1 MREPCSLFND
11 ERCKALSPFSLMPP
25 EEAKSAFRCRPEAKR
40 HKKDYLCTRRVH
52 NKAPPP
58 FEMGKA
64 FNYIGKSIVRH
75 RYLWVIVFF
84 IVVVGFLDPNS
95 FWHRYE
101 IQCQNDDLRSEIQK
115 YEERYATDTRELQE
129 LESDPEAI
137 ERVARVNLY
146 MKTADEDVY
155 VINNNEVTSEN

>member
-1 MREPCSLFND
+1 
-11 ERCKALSPFSLMPP
+11 
-25 EEAKSAFRCRPEAKR
+25 
-40 HKKDYLCTRRVH
+40 
-52 NKAPPP
+52 
-58 FEMGKA
+58 MGKA
-64 FNYIGKSIVRH
+64 IHYIGRSIVRH

-101 IQCQNDDLRSEIQK
+101 IQSQNDDLRTEIKK
-115 YEERYATDTRELQE
+115 YEERYAADTHELNE
-129 LESDPEAI
+129 LDNDPEAI

-155 VINNNEVTSEN
+155 IINNGEVTAEE

>member
-1 MREPCSLFND
+1 
-11 ERCKALSPFSLMPP
+11 
-25 EEAKSAFRCRPEAKR
+25 
-40 HKKDYLCTRRVH
+40 
-52 NKAPPP
+52 
-58 FEMGKA
+58 MGKA